1 MVDDKKYFGIL
12 NKKVDP
18 MRDNE
23 DENITTTDYCATMA
37 EDPAFSDDEK
47 ALLEAEQEEIYSGH
61 IYLGD
66 LELSTAATNDNFEE
80 VSSR

>member
-23 DENITTTDYCATMA
+23 DENITTTDYCATMV
-37 EDPAFSDDEK
+37 EDTAFSDDE
-47 ALLEAEQEEIYSGH
+47 
-61 IYLGD
+61 
-66 LELSTAATNDNFEE
+66 E
-80 VSSR
+80 VLQKQNRKKLIWVVFI